1 MLTQFFKKSAPLLVG
16 IDIGS
21 HSVKAV
27 LLSQQGDNNY
37 RLEALAIEPMPK
49 GAMSERTIQD
59 IEAVGRVL
67 AKIKRQMPKS
77 ATHAVVAVSGQTV
90 ITKVIFMDVSL
101 SDAELESQIEIEADS
116 LIPYPLD
123 EVSIDFEKLDINE
136 ADPSKVNVLLS
147 AARTES
153 VEARVGA
160 VETGGYSTKAVDVEN
175 YALSRSLEVC
185 YQNLPEDARDKV
197 VAMVDVGAIMTLISV
212 VQDGKTIYT
221 RDQVFGG
228 DQYTNTIVSYYNKN
242 FDEAEQAKCK
252 GELPPNY
259 TFEVLAPFQTAL
271 LQQVR
276 RAVQMFLTTSGKD
289 QVDYLVLSGGTAMIE
304 GLDRLIVDELGIHTV
319 VVEPFK
325 EMEIGSM
332 VDQEL
337 MQKHRAQF
345 SVATGLALRSFSSCH
360 I

>member
-1 MLTQFFKKSAPLLVG
+1 MLSQLFQKPSPMMVG

-21 HSVKAV
+21 HSIKAV
-27 LLSQQGDNNY
+27 LLREIESGF

-59 IEAVGRVL
+59 IEAIGNVITKL
-67 AKIKRQMPKS
+67 KRKLPKS
-77 ATHAVVAVSGQTV
+77 LKNAAVAVSGQTV

-123 EVSIDFEKLDINE
+123 EVSLDFEKLSTNE
-136 ADPSKVNVLLS
+136 ADPSKMNVLLS

-160 VETGGYSTKAVDVEN
+160 LEEANLDTKIVDVES
-175 YALSRSLEVC
+175 YALSRAMDVY
-185 YQNLPEDARDKV
+185 YQQLPSDAFNKCVAV
-197 VAMVDVGAIMTLISV
+197 VDIGAVLMLVSV
-212 VQDGKTIYT
+212 VQAGETIYT

-228 DQYTNTIVSYYNKN
+228 DQYTNSIVNYYNKG
-242 FDEAEQAKCK
+242 FDEAEIGKTS
-252 GELPPNY
+252 GDLPPNY

-276 RAVQMFLTTSGKD
+276 RAVQMFLTTSGKE
-289 QVDYLVLSGGTAMIE
+289 QIDYIVLTGGTSMIK
-304 GLDRLIVDELGIHTV
+304 GIDRLLIEELGIHSV
-319 VVEPFK
+319 VAEPFAN
-325 EMEIGSM
+325 MEISPK
-332 VDQEL
+332 VDRNV
-337 MQKHRAQF
+337 MQRHRTQF
-345 SVATGLALRSFSSCH
+345 AIATGLALRSFSSCH